1 MEPARPTGEGLRERK
16 KRQTRET
23 IAAAAMALFEARGF
37 DAVTIAEIARAADVS
52 EKTISNYFPAK
63 EDLVFGRGGDR
74 RAALVGAIRTR
85 APGESVVAPFR
96 RATLAFLD
104 RVEHDTVESIVA
116 IPRVVVRS
124 PALRDRLSLAWEEEA
139 AVLAPVI
146 AEATGEDAEDL
157 LPAAIARALAWT
169 HRLAFR
175 AAFRRLLD
183 GEDQR
188 AVAVDLRRQAEDA
201 YDRLEAGLA
210 DFGSGDDRRAGP
222 GRRHAVAGELKLTAA
237 DLVQTT

>member
-1 MEPARPTGEGLRERK
+1 MEAASVIGEGLRERK
-16 KRQTRET
+16 KRRTRET

-37 DAVTIAEIARAADVS
+37 DDVTIAEIARAADVS

-74 RAALVGAIRTR
+74 RAALVEAIRTR

-96 RATLAFLD
+96 RATLAFLE
-104 RVEHDTVESIVA
+104 RVEREAVESIVS
-116 IPRVVVRS
+116 IPRLVARS
-124 PALRDRLSLAWEEEA
+124 ATLRNRLSLAWEEEA

-146 AEATGEDAEDL
+146 AAATGEDAEDL

-175 AAFRRLLD
+175 AAFSRLLD

-188 AVAVDLRRQAEDA
+188 AVAADLRRQAEHA

-210 DFGSGDDRRAGP
+210 DFGAGP
-222 GRRHAVAGELKLTAA
+222 VGAVSRSVCCRVGRSAPS
-237 DLVQTT
+237 